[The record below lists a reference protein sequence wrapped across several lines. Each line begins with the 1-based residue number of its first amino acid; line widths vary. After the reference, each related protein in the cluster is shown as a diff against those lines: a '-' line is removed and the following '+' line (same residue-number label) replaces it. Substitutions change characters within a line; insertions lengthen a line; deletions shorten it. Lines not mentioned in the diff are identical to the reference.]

1 MDFEEL
7 QEKANEAEQ
16 EKNRKSLTAE
26 SVTDLKGKSH
36 EYHAG
41 DREAVYEFDCLV
53 DGRPAV
59 LTYTTAEGAFL
70 QPAV

>member
-1 MDFEEL
+1 M
-7 QEKANEAEQ
+7 NTM
-16 EKNRKSLTAE
+16 R
-26 SVTDLKGKSH
+26 
-36 EYHAG
+36 G

-59 LTYTTAEGAFL
+59 LTYTTGQRERFL